1 MPSSKCGG
9 LIPKRNKRRNAAS
22 ARISH
27 GTQSVPAKR
36 TLHRCRYSL
45 TRAVAGADSASALRS
60 SLLVRAAMR
69 ILVTGGC
76 GFIGSN
82 FIRYILQ
89 HYKPA
94 SVTNVD
100 ALTYAGNL
108 ASLNGVVDEHGE
120 RYEFFKADIA
130 NTDAMDG
137 LMLEHQFFAVVNFAA
152 ESHVDRSINS
162 PENFIHTNV
171 IGTSVLLNSARK
183 HGVQRFVQISTDEVY
198 GSLGKTGKFTEDS
211 PLDPSSPYSSSK
223 AGADLLALAC
233 QKTFGQDVI
242 VTRCSNNYGPY
253 QFPEKLIPLM
263 IVKALRNEPLPVYGD
278 GMNVRDW
285 IHVEDHCAAIVA
297 ALFEGKP
304 GSVYNFGGESE
315 MPNLETVKLILRKLG
330 KPESLITYVTDRLGH
345 DRRYAID
352 SSFAQRELKWKP
364 LHNFKE
370 GLDSTIDWYANNR
383 SWWEPLLERTGRH

>member
-1 MPSSKCGG
+1 
-9 LIPKRNKRRNAAS
+9 
-22 ARISH
+22 
-27 GTQSVPAKR
+27 V
-36 TLHRCRYSL
+36 
-45 TRAVAGADSASALRS
+45 
-60 SLLVRAAMR
+60 R

-94 SVTNVD
+94 SITNVD

-108 ASLNGVVDEHGE
+108 ANLGGVVEEHGE
-120 RYEFFKADIA
+120 RYAFFKADIA
-130 NTDAMDG
+130 NGDAMDA

-171 IGTSVLLNSARK
+171 IGTSVLLNAARK
-183 HGVQRFVQISTDEVY
+183 HGVQRFMQISTDEVY
-198 GSLGKTGKFTEDS
+198 GSLGETGKFTEQS
-211 PLDPSSPYSSSK
+211 AIDPSSPYSASK
-223 AGADLLALAC
+223 AGADLLALAHH
-233 QKTFGQDVI
+233 KTYGQEVV

-263 IVKALRNEPLPVYGD
+263 IVKALRNEALPVYGD
-278 GMNVRDW
+278 GRNVRDW
-285 IHVEDHCAAIVA
+285 IHVQDHCAAVVA

-304 GSVYNFGGESE
+304 GAVYNFGGGNE
-315 MPNLETVKLILRKLG
+315 MANLDLVKMILKQLG
-330 KPESLITYVTDRLGH
+330 KPESLISFVKDRLGH

-352 SSFAQRELKWKP
+352 SSFAQKELQWKP
-364 LHNFKE
+364 RKDFEE
-370 GLDSTIDWYANNR
+370 GLESTIQWYIENQ
-383 SWWEPLLERTGRH
+383 SWWQPLLERAGRY